1 MTLVYEK
8 YYLLLSELFPPFISL
23 PRRICWCQTS
33 EATSRKDWKWALT
46 TKTNEMGGGGGSEG
60 RGEENYFSVSS
71 AELLLNL
78 LMEFQVFLPL
88 QPVLTGGSWLL

>member
-33 EATSRKDWKWALT
+33 EATSGKDWKWALT
-46 TKTNEMGGGGGSEG
+46 TKQMRWEGEGGLEG
-60 RGEENYFSVSS
+60 RGGENYFYVSY
-71 AELLLNL
+71 AKLLLNL

-88 QPVLTGGSWLL
+88 QPVWSGN